1 MEGLAWLLI
10 KMAALLALTGAA
22 FLALGWWLRGRQA
35 PVRNEG
41 GTAAAARAEEGLR
54 AAEIARDVAEREL
67 QSVRSQLAAAEAEI
81 ARLQAAASASAPVV
95 AEELALKLPAAKT
108 PKPRAARKPR
118 AKKSKA

>member
-41 GTAAAARAEEGLR
+41 EAPAAIQAEEALR
-54 AAEIARDVAEREL
+54 TAEAARDVAEREL
-67 QSVRSQLAAAEAEI
+67 HAVRLQLAAAEAEI
-81 ARLQAAASASAPVV
+81 ARLQAAVSAPGV
-95 AEELALKLPAAKT
+95 AEELALKLPAEKT
-108 PKPRAARKPR
+108 PKPKAARKPR
-118 AKKSKA
+118 ARKSKT

>member
-54 AAEIARDVAEREL
+54 AAEVARDVAEREL

-81 ARLQAAASASAPVV
+81 ARLQAAASAPVV

-108 PKPRAARKPR
+108 PKPRAALKPR